1 MDETS
6 AACEDL
12 RYFERRLTEVIQSM
26 QPAATSGVTSRI
38 WMYVMERLLLAEG
51 SSIRTVTLVESL
63 QNHLVFSACVP
74 SLLFLFGFVGIHN
87 RAVAPSILP
96 QRSVDHIGIK
106 LDIWYRLWMK
116 SENEKQLNEEDT
128 RMQGSEYC
136 RSLLTLD
143 FLYMV
148 IASRCRS
155 VLADFSLSCDDSGK
169 LIVRPPHRVHVSP

>member
-26 QPAATSGVTSRI
+26 QPAATR
-38 WMYVMERLLLAEG
+38 WRLVLLIAFG
-51 SSIRTVTLVESL
+51 CTLWSAYFWLKDPSIRTVTLVESL

-74 SLLFLFGFVGIHN
+74 SLLFLFGFIGIHN
-87 RAVAPSILP
+87 RAVAPSI
-96 QRSVDHIGIK
+96 
-106 LDIWYRLWMK
+106 
-116 SENEKQLNEEDT
+116 
-128 RMQGSEYC
+128 
-136 RSLLTLD
+136 
-143 FLYMV
+143 
-148 IASRCRS
+148 IASRCRT

>member
-26 QPAATSGVTSRI
+26 QPAATR
-38 WMYVMERLLLAEG
+38 WRLVLLIAFG
-51 SSIRTVTLVESL
+51 CTLWSAYFWLKDPSIRSTAAAQRGSYWNQARVMGQSYGTGYV
-63 QNHLVFSACVP
+63 NHVS
-74 SLLFLFGFVGIHN
+74 N
-87 RAVAPSILP
+87 
-96 QRSVDHIGIK
+96 
-106 LDIWYRLWMK
+106 
-116 SENEKQLNEEDT
+116 N
-128 RMQGSEYC
+128 
-136 RSLLTLD
+136 
-143 FLYMV
+143 V